1 LTYLGGKIDRIR
13 VVFIAKRLDITQDS
27 VLKIKKEDLQV
38 ETIMITDLDTIIEM
52 TVIDSIDRDRS
63 TEVGIMI
70 VTVIRETTEI
80 WMSVID
86 VDRNIDVIEDHQPHD
101 LTLAVDPLPAV
112 ETTAQSLDLGVMI
125 VGMAMKTTKGDTM
138 SVKTGVDS
146 ADAKDI
152 VMSLGEGEK
161 AHTPDPILALLVDDM
176 DTYTILLRLV
186 CLVLKGS

>member
-112 ETTAQSLDLGVMI
+112 GTTAQSLDLGVMI

>member
-1 LTYLGGKIDRIR
+1 MTYLGGKIDRIK

-80 WMSVID
+80 
-86 VDRNIDVIEDHQPHD
+86 
-101 LTLAVDPLPAV
+101 
-112 ETTAQSLDLGVMI
+112 
-125 VGMAMKTTKGDTM
+125 
-138 SVKTGVDS
+138 
-146 ADAKDI
+146 
-152 VMSLGEGEK
+152 
-161 AHTPDPILALLVDDM
+161 
-176 DTYTILLRLV
+176 
-186 CLVLKGS
+186 

>member
-1 LTYLGGKIDRIR
+1 
-13 VVFIAKRLDITQDS
+13 
-27 VLKIKKEDLQV
+27 
-38 ETIMITDLDTIIEM
+38 
-52 TVIDSIDRDRS
+52 
-63 TEVGIMI
+63 
-70 VTVIRETTEI
+70 
-80 WMSVID
+80 MSVID

-112 ETTAQSLDLGVMI
+112 GTTAQSLDLGVMI

>member
-80 WMSVID
+80 
-86 VDRNIDVIEDHQPHD
+86 
-101 LTLAVDPLPAV
+101 
-112 ETTAQSLDLGVMI
+112 
-125 VGMAMKTTKGDTM
+125 
-138 SVKTGVDS
+138 
-146 ADAKDI
+146 
-152 VMSLGEGEK
+152 
-161 AHTPDPILALLVDDM
+161 
-176 DTYTILLRLV
+176 
-186 CLVLKGS
+186 

>member
-1 LTYLGGKIDRIR
+1 LTYLGGKIDRIK

-80 WMSVID
+80 
-86 VDRNIDVIEDHQPHD
+86 
-101 LTLAVDPLPAV
+101 
-112 ETTAQSLDLGVMI
+112 
-125 VGMAMKTTKGDTM
+125 
-138 SVKTGVDS
+138 
-146 ADAKDI
+146 
-152 VMSLGEGEK
+152 
-161 AHTPDPILALLVDDM
+161 
-176 DTYTILLRLV
+176 
-186 CLVLKGS
+186 

>member
-1 LTYLGGKIDRIR
+1 MTYLGGKIDRIR

-80 WMSVID
+80 
-86 VDRNIDVIEDHQPHD
+86 
-101 LTLAVDPLPAV
+101 
-112 ETTAQSLDLGVMI
+112 
-125 VGMAMKTTKGDTM
+125 
-138 SVKTGVDS
+138 
-146 ADAKDI
+146 
-152 VMSLGEGEK
+152 
-161 AHTPDPILALLVDDM
+161 
-176 DTYTILLRLV
+176 
-186 CLVLKGS
+186 